1 MRSSKTPY
9 NGAVEVFL
17 VIAHDAEWSGCEVGA
32 LAGLVELQAS
42 TDTVLTG
49 IDKLSTVV
57 CSLYDAR
64 YVWHCFQ
71 HSVSRS

>member
-42 TDTVLTG
+42 TDTIL
-49 IDKLSTVV
+49 DKIGTVE
-57 CSLYDAR
+57 CPLYGAR
-64 YVWHCFQ
+64 YLWHCF
-71 HSVSRS
+71 